1 MLSGLFSVQDKVAVV
16 TGASSGI
23 GSRFAELLSLG
34 GARVVLAARRA
45 DKLKE
50 VGQRCPGSVVVQCDV
65 VSQEDRHELVRTA
78 VAEFGRIDVL
88 VNNAG
93 VSTVVPARDEPVDRF
108 ADAVAVNLTSTFAL
122 CQTASRAMTSGASI
136 VNVASIYGLVAS
148 GSLPQAGYAASKGG
162 VVNLTRELAAQW
174 APLGIRVNALCP
186 GWFHSEMTA
195 PMLDDEKGRSWI
207 SRRTPMGRP
216 GDPHELDGALL
227 FLASDASSYVT
238 GTALAVDGGYT
249 AI

>member
-1 MLSGLFSVQDKVAVV
+1 MLSDLFSVRDKVAVV

-23 GSRFAELLSLG
+23 GSRFAELLALR

-45 DKLKE
+45 DKLKD
-50 VGQRCPGSVVVQCDV
+50 VAQRCPGSIVVQCDV
-65 VSQEDRHELVRTA
+65 VSEQDRRELVSTA

-93 VSTVVPARDEPVDRF
+93 VSTVVPARDESVDGF

-122 CQTASRAMTSGASI
+122 CQAASRVMSGGASI

-148 GSLPQAGYAASKGG
+148 GSLPQAAYAASKGG

-174 APLGIRVNALCP
+174 AREGIRVNALCP
-186 GWFHSEMTA
+186 GWFRSEMTA
-195 PMLDDEKGRSWI
+195 SMLDDEKGRNWI
-207 SRRTPMGRP
+207 TRRIPMGRP
-216 GDPHELDGALL
+216 GDQRELDGALL

-238 GTALAVDGGYT
+238 GATLAVDGGYT